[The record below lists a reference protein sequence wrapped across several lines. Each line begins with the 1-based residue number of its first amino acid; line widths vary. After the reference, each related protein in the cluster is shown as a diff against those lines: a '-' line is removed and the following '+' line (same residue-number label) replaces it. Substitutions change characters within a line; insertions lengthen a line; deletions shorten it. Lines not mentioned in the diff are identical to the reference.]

1 MPKERAEGGREEKLR
16 EALGDWAA
24 ASICVMDFKNIAARR
39 IAMAARRQVTA
50 IVCIVTQTIAAA
62 ATDIALCANS

>member
-16 EALGDWAA
+16 EALGE
-24 ASICVMDFKNIAARR
+24 SICVMDFKNIAARR